1 MKPSARTS
9 AATAVLGNQLL
20 VHGGMLV
27 GKSVAGRLAADTFC
41 LDLTSM
47 CWTRLAPLQ
56 ERAVGNSS
64 INIARASHAA
74 VAVPSAAVVMLIG
87 MSCQAATHLCCKH
100 TVVTACSTG
109 VPSGHNNRALS
120 IVCCAGG
127 TSSRRAFASCD
138 TTECLRQIGS
148 GPPASADTS
157 ADAEKA
163 AAGAGLGLS
172 STPTLLGIQPFG
184 HVTTTPKFIIP
195 TPGW

>member
-1 MKPSARTS
+1 MHAQVCCLDLSSITSCRTPSFSLGPARSRPTPCWTAVQTTGMKPSARTS

-56 ERAVGNSS
+56 ERAVGSSS

-87 MSCQAATHLCCKH
+87 
-100 TVVTACSTG
+100 G
-109 VPSGHNNRALS
+109 
-120 IVCCAGG
+120 
-127 TSSRRAFASCD
+127 
-138 TTECLRQIGS
+138 
-148 GPPASADTS
+148 
-157 ADAEKA
+157 
-163 AAGAGLGLS
+163 
-172 STPTLLGIQPFG
+172 
-184 HVTTTPKFIIP
+184 
-195 TPGW
+195 